1 MFSFSFSFF
10 LAPVKQWLLPWQY
23 YKTRQDNYIHATD
36 EVIRVLEKVN
46 AILEFSGVAVLSLI
60 EFFPNSEFLQPI
72 VYTFIGF
79 IPLK

>member
-60 EFFPNSEFLQPI
+60 EFLQPI

>member
-1 MFSFSFSFF
+1 MFSLFS
-10 LAPVKQWLLPWQY
+10 APVKQWLLPWQY

-60 EFFPNSEFLQPI
+60 EFFSNSVSSAI
-72 VYTFIGF
+72 SVYIHRIYSF
-79 IPLK
+79 

>member
-46 AILEFSGVAVLSLI
+46 AILEFSGVAVLSLSFSLTQS
-60 EFFPNSEFLQPI
+60 FFSQLCI
-72 VYTFIGF
+72 HS
-79 IPLK
+79 